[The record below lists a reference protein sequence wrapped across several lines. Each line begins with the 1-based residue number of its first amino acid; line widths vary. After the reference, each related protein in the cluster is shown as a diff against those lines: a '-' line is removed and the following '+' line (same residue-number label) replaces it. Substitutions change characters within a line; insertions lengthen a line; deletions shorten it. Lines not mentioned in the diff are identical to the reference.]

1 MKRRVNQR
9 GPALPAP
16 VARDASRQRSAGL
29 FAGVL
34 ATLAV
39 SVLAYA
45 VSTRVAAE
53 RREVERLARANAAL
67 SVELLALEDELAV
80 RTRLPQLQRWNDE
93 VLFLAPVAAHQILK
107 SPAELGLYAA
117 AAPPPMA
124 VAPLRV
130 AQPEG
135 PAAAPPAPPA
145 PADDRPPAAPPAPA
159 LVLAAADA
167 GSLLPGLPESL
178 PRPPVPAPAAVS
190 KP

>member
-117 AAPPPMA
+117 A
-124 VAPLRV
+124 
-130 AQPEG
+130 G
-135 PAAAPPAPPA
+135 PSGCATRSGATAIGGGAAAA
-145 PADDRPPAAPPAPA
+145 
-159 LVLAAADA
+159 
-167 GSLLPGLPESL
+167 
-178 PRPPVPAPAAVS
+178 
-190 KP
+190 